1 MDCKIF
7 LMGITGYVGGSVF
20 AALQASGNHSISA
33 LLRSQQKADWL
44 TFHGVRPVLGD
55 LNNLELIEK
64 EASEADVFI
73 NTADSDHMASAKVTL
88 AGLKK
93 RYERTGKKSLY
104 LHTRYVESPEMT
116 T

>member
-1 MDCKIF
+1 MGCKIF

-20 AALQASGNHSISA
+20 AALEASESHSISA
-33 LLRSQQKADWL
+33 LVRSQHKADWL
-44 TFHGVRPVLGD
+44 TAHGVRPVLGD
-55 LNNLELIEK
+55 LNNPELIEK
-64 EASEADVFI
+64 EASEADIFI
-73 NTADSDHMASAKVTL
+73 NTADSDHIASAKATL

-104 LHTRYVESPEMT
+104 LHTRYVDSPEMT